1 MKVIKQLIESM
12 GVSIDYKVGRNAEE
26 NDNIIDQKR
35 PNDIW
40 FHMGTISSG
49 HVVAIIP
56 DDLILDKKQL
66 KLIIV
71 QGAVICKQHSK
82 LKSTPNT
89 EVVYTKIKNIEKTD
103 IPGRVI
109 IVNAK
114 TIII

>member
-1 MKVIKQLIESM
+1 MKLIKQLIESM
-12 GVSIDYKVGRNAEE
+12 GISIDYKVGRSAEE
-26 NDNIIDQKR
+26 NDAIIDEAR
-35 PNDIW
+35 PDDIW
-40 FHMGTISSG
+40 FHMGTTSSC
-49 HVVAIIP
+49 HVIAIIP

-66 KLIIV
+66 RLIIV

-82 LKSTPNT
+82 LKSTPNA

-109 IVNAK
+109 MINAK